1 MLKFLETNS
10 SNRSGTK
17 DYKVVDSPSTVG
29 DFIDAVLI
37 ERSNESGS
45 IEIDCEDSS
54 CHKVT
59 LNYRKG
65 SLLSNLDPS
74 ISKKKISFVMA
85 TGFLTRMDY
94 FIIIKTS

>member
-10 SNRSGTK
+10 SKRDGTR
-17 DYKVVDSPSTVG
+17 DYKVVDPPSTVR

-37 ERSNESGS
+37 KRSNESGS
-45 IEIDCEDSS
+45 IEIYGEDSS

-65 SLLSNLDPS
+65 SLLSNLEPS
-74 ISKKKISFVMA
+74 ISEKKISFVMA